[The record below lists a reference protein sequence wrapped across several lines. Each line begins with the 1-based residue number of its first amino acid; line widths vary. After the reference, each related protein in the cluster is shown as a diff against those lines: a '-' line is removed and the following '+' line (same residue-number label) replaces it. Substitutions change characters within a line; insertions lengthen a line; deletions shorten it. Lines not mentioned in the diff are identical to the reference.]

1 VVTHQ
6 KNNKGQLQARPGS
19 CIQRLADNI
28 SNNTHQRNIKSS
40 AWCVVEDECYQSVPG
55 GYNLETLT
63 LSLSGGNKKDEHL
76 PPDNTLAIL
85 DTPYNNFT
93 KGRVCLGNK
102 QPVNESED
110 KIIEL

>member
-1 VVTHQ
+1 
-6 KNNKGQLQARPGS
+6 
-19 CIQRLADNI
+19 
-28 SNNTHQRNIKSS
+28 
-40 AWCVVEDECYQSVPG
+40 VEDECYQSVPG

-102 QPVNESED
+102 QPVRIMVPGTRYVTTQRKEIPSEGKTT
-110 KIIEL
+110 KIKIQI